1 MKTQTRTDAHSALL
15 TTLSSDT
22 AEMHIPRQSRAKEEL
37 VKRMGINGTR
47 TEQVRRSKRGTLY
60 MKIQAAGWDWHF
72 LFVRHESTLCFRHV
86 DLVVCH
92 CHLEIYSFLTWWLG
106 FHTDSTSVTEAPH
119 TMLLNRHC
127 VVWWHWQPVV
137 GNNAIYR
144 VLKIPLLPSRC

>member
-22 AEMHIPRQSRAKEEL
+22 AEMHIPRQRRAKEEL

-47 TEQVRRSKRGTLY
+47 PEQVRRSKRGKVYTE
-60 MKIQAAGWDWHF
+60 IHASGWDWHF
-72 LFVRHESTLCFRHV
+72 LSARHESTHCFGHV

-92 CHLEIYSFLTWWLG
+92 CHLEIYSFLTG
-106 FHTDSTSVTEAPH
+106 FNTDSTSVIEAPH

-137 GNNAIYR
+137 GNNSIYR
-144 VLKIPLLPSRC
+144 VLKIPLLPSCC